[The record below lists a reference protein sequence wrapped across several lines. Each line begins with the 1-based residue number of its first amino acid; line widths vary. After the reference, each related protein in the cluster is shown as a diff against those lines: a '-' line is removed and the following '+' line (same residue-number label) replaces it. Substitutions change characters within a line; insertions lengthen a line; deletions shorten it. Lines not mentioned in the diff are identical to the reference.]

1 MADEPAGRESG
12 LRIWLRIGLALL
24 VVVALVIVSDPWA
37 EPDDDLLGRNSSD
50 RGAAGPE
57 RCPPKKAGQ
66 VARAWFRGM
75 SSGDPDR
82 IAAVTSGGRPVPRYV
97 IEIERGDEPR
107 TVRMGN
113 RATAASTVPQLAG
126 TSGDPRSFEAVGVG
140 RAPKAGS
147 DTDPAGRLAGVKFKA
162 AVGRAKWSG
171 KVAVRC
177 GNETAYFADF
187 RIDVL

>member
-1 MADEPAGRESG
+1 MADEPADRHSG
-12 LRIWLRIGLALL
+12 LKIWLRIGLAVL

-37 EPDDDLLGRNSSD
+37 EPEDGLLGRNSSD
-50 RGAAGPE
+50 RGSAGVE

-75 SSGDPDR
+75 SSGDRDR

-97 IEIERGDEPR
+97 IEVERGDEPR
-107 TVRMGN
+107 TVRMGS
-113 RATAASTVPQLAG
+113 RATAANTVPQLSG

-140 RAPKAGS
+140 RPPKARIDSGLS
-147 DTDPAGRLAGVKFKA
+147 GRLAGVKFR
-162 AVGRAKWSG
+162 AVVGEAKWSG

-177 GNETAYFADF
+177 GNETAYFAEF
-187 RIDVL
+187 RIVAP